1 MNLSFQEMKRRCS
14 VLNYR
19 TQKFLALAGVFGVTV
34 ILATIAVGD
43 LSQGFILT
51 VFGYAALYAIAK

>member
-1 MNLSFQEMKRRCS
+1 M
-14 VLNYR
+14 NYR